1 MSAKRFS
8 TKFTTTNIPA
18 GTQFDDNTEDT
29 NLTAFIIDGDYNFP
43 VGTYIFNN
51 YTLIFEGGSF
61 NSMLNSEVVF
71 ILNNCTIEGSGH
83 IFRGNISLGPDNN
96 GNSSRL
102 LNREI
107 KAEWF
112 GALPNLVNE
121 DVTDCINKA
130 IEACSATDVHTLSFS
145 SGTFIVG
152 TDPNN
157 TNTPKNVFIGHE
169 TSGQSVENT
178 RCWEICIKGTGKYP
192 GRGTSFLIGTGGHF
206 IVNSRN
212 FSMGPYRG
220 GGITGCCFKNAS
232 QGTETM
238 GIEMLH
244 ANTYNISNCFFS
256 NLGTAISLSGSCY
269 YADIDGCVFDNCNV
283 GVKSIN
289 ESTGVNPAG
298 QPNNNTI
305 RGCMFTHCQTSPIDA
320 SECNGWHIIDTD
332 IEGNNGT
339 LKLGSHNHMT
349 NVRLER
355 NKNDKVWLECEEW
368 CTVDANI
375 HAAWQTEYNW
385 KCQFNGDC
393 NHVTLRFRSYNPFG
407 FISYGKGNF
416 FDITNSIGANTDFSL
431 STKMVF
437 DPSDTFILNG
447 YSNKSDYTGRNL
459 ITFTNIHTTFD
470 SNPEADGI
478 ATADGT
484 CYPIDHV
491 ENHIGIDRSGI
502 TTDLY
507 KTLLFRIT
515 PANTDIYVTVKI
527 LEYFDM
533 KPKDKWFR
541 LVLAMNKPM
550 VQVNPSWLN
559 DEYPLCSKESGD
571 TINTYIRDVVV
582 STIPLYD
589 RPVMAR
595 SEGETLSQRGADG
608 IIHLQSTILN
618 SVLTDFCLKRNEMY
632 QYENRLGK
640 HFHETSTGVFISD
653 GYEMSDYDAALKA
666 NGWSITKIGNNIELP
681 HIMLGMRSA
690 HVEIY
695 DMRNGFFLFFE
706 ASRSDLTFPFTILV
720 QRSMQMQ
727 AMSNNQHG
735 TVQIAASLSETKDIK
750 VWVKK
755 LL

>member
-1 MSAKRFS
+1 MRAVRFS
-8 TKFTTTNIPA
+8 NKFSTTNISMEA
-18 GTQFDDNTEDT
+18 EFNENTTAYIVDDNYT
-29 NLTAFIIDGDYNFP
+29 FSS
-43 VGTYIFNN
+43 GTYIFNN
-51 YTLIFEGGSF
+51 DVLIFEGGSF
-61 NSMLNSEVVF
+61 NGPSSGEALL

-83 IFRGNISLGPDNN
+83 IFRGKISLGPS
-96 GNSSRL
+96 NSQQSRL

-121 DVTDCINKA
+121 DVTDYINKA
-130 IEACSATDVHTLSFS
+130 IEACYATDVHTLSFA
-145 SGTFIVG
+145 SGTFKVG
-152 TDPNN
+152 TPNPSGTDN
-157 TNTPKNVFIGHE
+157 SVLIGQA
-169 TSGQSVENT
+169 TSGPSVENT
-178 RCWEICIKGTGKYP
+178 RRWEIRIEGTGKYP

-256 NLGTAISLSGSCY
+256 NLGTAISLSGCCY
-269 YADIDGCVFDNCNV
+269 YADIASCVFDNCNV
-283 GVKSIN
+283 GVKSKGEN
-289 ESTGVNPAG
+289 FAG
-298 QPNNNTI
+298 LPNNNTI
-305 RGCMFTHCQTSPIDA
+305 RGCMFTYCQTSPIDA
-320 SECNGWHIIDTD
+320 SECEGWHIIDTD
-332 IEGNNGT
+332 IEGNNGK
-339 LKLGSHNHMT
+339 LLLGSYNRMT
-349 NVRLER
+349 NVRMER
-355 NKNDKVWLECEEW
+355 NTDSDVWLECEEG
-368 CTVDANI
+368 CTVDTDI
-375 HAAWQTEYNW
+375 HDNRLVNEYW

-393 NHVTLRFRSYNPFG
+393 NHATLRFHTYNPLG
-407 FISYGKGNF
+407 FISYGKGNY
-416 FDITNSIGANTDFSL
+416 FDITNSIVDNSNFVL

-447 YSNKSDYTGRNL
+447 YSNKSDYPGRNL
-459 ITFTNIHTTFD
+459 ITSTDIHTEFD
-470 SNPEADGI
+470 SSVFSNGVE
-478 ATADGT
+478 TADGT
-484 CYPIDHV
+484 CYPFDRY
-491 ENHIGIDRSGI
+491 ENKIFINNEGI

-507 KTLLFRIT
+507 KTLLFKISPIPTTTPTTDPVKARILGKF
-515 PANTDIYVTVKI
+515 PIVI
-527 LEYFDM
+527 
-533 KPKDKWFR
+533 KDKWFR
-541 LVLAMNKPM
+541 LVLAMNKP
-550 VQVNPSWLN
+550 VVRDSPSWLN
-559 DEYPLCSKESGD
+559 SDYTLCKVKSTD
-571 TINTYIRDVVV
+571 TIHTFIRDVVV

-589 RPVMAR
+589 RPVMTR

-653 GYEMSDYDAALKA
+653 GYEMSDYEAALEA

-706 ASRSDLTFPFTILV
+706 ASRSDLTSFFTISV
-720 QRSMQMQ
+720 QHSLQMQ

-735 TVQIAASLSETKDIK
+735 TVQIAAAQETSEKNIK

>member
-1 MSAKRFS
+1 MSVKRFS
-8 TKFTTTNIPA
+8 TEYSSTNIAA
-18 GTQFDDNTEDT
+18 GTPFDSNTT
-29 NLTAFIIDGDYNFP
+29 YIIDGDYTFQA
-43 VGTYIFNN
+43 GTYIFNN
-51 YTLIFEGGSF
+51 CILVFEGGSF
-61 NSMLNSEVVF
+61 NSMPNIEVVF

-83 IFRGNISLGPDNN
+83 IFKGDISLGPDNN
-96 GNSSRL
+96 NNYYSRL

-121 DVTDCINKA
+121 DVTDYINKA
-130 IEACSATDVHTLSFS
+130 IEACYATNVHTLSFA
-145 SGTFIVG
+145 SGTFKVCQSSSIL
-152 TDPNN
+152 
-157 TNTPKNVFIGHE
+157 IGQV
-169 TSGQSVENT
+169 TSGTSVENT
-178 RCWEICIKGTGKYP
+178 RYWEIHIKGAGKYFC
-192 GRGTSFLIGTGGHF
+192 RGTTFLIGTGGHF

-212 FSMGPYRG
+212 SNLGTFRG
-220 GGITGCCFKNAS
+220 GGIHNCCFMGTQIGANLVNAS
-232 QGTETM
+232 D
-238 GIEMLH
+238 GIKILH
-244 ANTYNISNCFFS
+244 ANTYTVSNCFFI
-256 NLGTAISLSGSCY
+256 NLMYGMKLSGSCY
-269 YADIDGCVFDNCNV
+269 YADINGCLFDNCSV
-283 GVKSIN
+283 GVQSIR
-289 ESTGVNPAG
+289 EDVAG

-339 LKLGSHNHMT
+339 LLLGSYNRMT

-355 NKNDKVWLECEEW
+355 NKNDKVWLECEEG
-368 CTVDANI
+368 CTVDADI
-375 HAAWQTEYNW
+375 HDNQLVNLYW

-393 NHVTLRFRSYNPFG
+393 NHATLRFHTYNPLG

-416 FDITNSIGANTDFSL
+416 FDITNSIVVDSNFSL

-706 ASRSDLTFPFTILV
+706 ASRSSLTSFFTISV
-720 QRSMQMQ
+720 QHSLQMQ

-735 TVQIAASLSETKDIK
+735 TVQIAAAQETSEKNIK